1 MFTTDLTA
9 PFTTAEL
16 QVLRDVLQN
25 ETAWDRDADTG
36 GFNSYHSADN
46 HTRPGSGVLTP
57 VHEEAEWKVL
67 NSAMLRI
74 DLELER
80 RKQRQ
85 EKFDRLFP
93 ELPAYPANQTDQTGQ
108 TDQRDRRDRMKDV
121 VHIPLEATHVQG
133 RDYTVRPAG
142 AWGTCGLI
150 PVPWTVQYIEAGSP
164 DEAIRKAKPILKVV
178 GEST

>member
-1 MFTTDLTA
+1 MFTTDLTT

-16 QVLRDVLQN
+16 EAVRDVLQN

-46 HTRPGSGVLTP
+46 PDRVLTP

-80 RKQRQ
+80 RKHTERVRCEQ

-93 ELPAYPANQTDQTGQ
+93 ELPASPASQTG
-108 TDQRDRRDRMKDV
+108 D
-121 VHIPLEATHVQG
+121 
-133 RDYTVRPAG
+133 TV
-142 AWGTCGLI
+142 
-150 PVPWTVQYIEAGSP
+150 
-164 DEAIRKAKPILKVV
+164 
-178 GEST
+178 

>member
-1 MFTTDLTA
+1 MFTTDLTT

-16 QVLRDVLQN
+16 EAVRNVLQN
-25 ETAWDRDADTG
+25 ETAWDCDADTG
-36 GFNSYHSADN
+36 GFNAYHSADN
-46 HTRPGSGVLTP
+46 PDRVLTP

-93 ELPAYPANQTDQTGQ
+93 ELPASQTSQTGD
-108 TDQRDRRDRMKDV
+108 T
-121 VHIPLEATHVQG
+121 A
-133 RDYTVRPAG
+133 
-142 AWGTCGLI
+142 
-150 PVPWTVQYIEAGSP
+150 
-164 DEAIRKAKPILKVV
+164 
-178 GEST
+178 

>member
-1 MFTTDLTA
+1 MFTTDLAT

-16 QVLRDVLQN
+16 EAVRDVLQN
-25 ETAWDRDADTG
+25 ETAWDRDDDTG
-36 GFNSYHSADN
+36 DFNAYYDANNPD
-46 HTRPGSGVLTP
+46 RVLTP

-93 ELPAYPANQTDQTGQ
+93 ELPASPASQ
-108 TDQRDRRDRMKDV
+108 
-121 VHIPLEATHVQG
+121 P
-133 RDYTVRPAG
+133 
-142 AWGTCGLI
+142 
-150 PVPWTVQYIEAGSP
+150 
-164 DEAIRKAKPILKVV
+164 
-178 GEST
+178 GETA

>member
-1 MFTTDLTA
+1 MSTKPTPGPSITIDFPA
-9 PFTTAEL
+9 AEL
-16 QVLRDVLQN
+16 QAMRDVLQN

-36 GFNSYHSADN
+36 GFNAYHSADN
-46 HTRPGSGVLTP
+46 PDRVLTP

-93 ELPAYPANQTDQTGQ
+93 TQSASPTSQTG
-108 TDQRDRRDRMKDV
+108 
-121 VHIPLEATHVQG
+121 
-133 RDYTVRPAG
+133 G
-142 AWGTCGLI
+142 A
-150 PVPWTVQYIEAGSP
+150 VE
-164 DEAIRKAKPILKVV
+164 
-178 GEST
+178 

>member
-1 MFTTDLTA
+1 MSTKPTPGPSIIIDF
-9 PFTTAEL
+9 PTAEL
-16 QVLRDVLQN
+16 QAIRDVLQN

-36 GFNSYHSADN
+36 GFNAYHSDN
-46 HTRPGSGVLTP
+46 NPERVLTP

-93 ELPAYPANQTDQTGQ
+93 TQSASPTSQTG
-108 TDQRDRRDRMKDV
+108 
-121 VHIPLEATHVQG
+121 G
-133 RDYTVRPAG
+133 TV
-142 AWGTCGLI
+142 
-150 PVPWTVQYIEAGSP
+150 E
-164 DEAIRKAKPILKVV
+164 
-178 GEST
+178 

>member
-1 MFTTDLTA
+1 MSTPDLTT

-16 QVLRDVLQN
+16 EAMRDVLQN

-36 GFNSYHSADN
+36 GFNAYHSADN
-46 HTRPGSGVLTP
+46 PERVLAP

-74 DLELER
+74 DLVLER

-93 ELPAYPANQTDQTGQ
+93 GLPASPTSQTG
-108 TDQRDRRDRMKDV
+108 
-121 VHIPLEATHVQG
+121 G
-133 RDYTVRPAG
+133 
-142 AWGTCGLI
+142 
-150 PVPWTVQYIEAGSP
+150 
-164 DEAIRKAKPILKVV
+164 
-178 GEST
+178 

>member
-1 MFTTDLTA
+1 MSTTDLTA

-16 QVLRDVLQN
+16 QALQTLLQN

-46 HTRPGSGVLTP
+46 PDRVLTP

-67 NSAMLRI
+67 NSALLRI
-74 DLELER
+74 GIELKR

-93 ELPAYPANQTDQTGQ
+93 TQSASPASQTG
-108 TDQRDRRDRMKDV
+108 
-121 VHIPLEATHVQG
+121 G
-133 RDYTVRPAG
+133 TV
-142 AWGTCGLI
+142 
-150 PVPWTVQYIEAGSP
+150 
-164 DEAIRKAKPILKVV
+164 
-178 GEST
+178 

>member
-16 QVLRDVLQN
+16 QAMRDVLQN

-36 GFNSYHSADN
+36 GFNSYHSDDN
-46 HTRPGSGVLTP
+46 HTRSRSGVLTP

-93 ELPAYPANQTDQTGQ
+93 ELPASPTSQTGD
-108 TDQRDRRDRMKDV
+108 T
-121 VHIPLEATHVQG
+121 A
-133 RDYTVRPAG
+133 
-142 AWGTCGLI
+142 
-150 PVPWTVQYIEAGSP
+150 
-164 DEAIRKAKPILKVV
+164 
-178 GEST
+178 

>member
-1 MFTTDLTA
+1 MFTTDLTT

-16 QVLRDVLQN
+16 EAVRNVLQN
-25 ETAWDRDADTG
+25 ETAWDRDVDTG
-36 GFNSYHSADN
+36 GFNAYHSADN
-46 HTRPGSGVLTP
+46 PERVLTP

-93 ELPAYPANQTDQTGQ
+93 ELPASPTSQTDQTG
-108 TDQRDRRDRMKDV
+108 
-121 VHIPLEATHVQG
+121 
-133 RDYTVRPAG
+133 
-142 AWGTCGLI
+142 GT
-150 PVPWTVQYIEAGSP
+150 A
-164 DEAIRKAKPILKVV
+164 
-178 GEST
+178 

>member
-1 MFTTDLTA
+1 MSTTVTATTTAELTM

-16 QVLRDVLQN
+16 EAMRDVLQN

-36 GFNSYHSADN
+36 GFNSYHSDDN
-46 HTRPGSGVLTP
+46 PDRVLVP

-93 ELPAYPANQTDQTGQ
+93 ELPASPASQTG
-108 TDQRDRRDRMKDV
+108 
-121 VHIPLEATHVQG
+121 
-133 RDYTVRPAG
+133 G
-142 AWGTCGLI
+142 A
-150 PVPWTVQYIEAGSP
+150 VE
-164 DEAIRKAKPILKVV
+164 
-178 GEST
+178 

>member
-1 MFTTDLTA
+1 MSTATTATTTTPALILAA

-16 QVLRDVLQN
+16 QAIQTLLQN

-36 GFNSYHSADN
+36 GFNAYHSADN
-46 HTRPGSGVLTP
+46 PDRVLTP

-74 DLELER
+74 DIELER

-93 ELPAYPANQTDQTGQ
+93 ELPASPASQTDQTG
-108 TDQRDRRDRMKDV
+108 
-121 VHIPLEATHVQG
+121 
-133 RDYTVRPAG
+133 
-142 AWGTCGLI
+142 GT
-150 PVPWTVQYIEAGSP
+150 A
-164 DEAIRKAKPILKVV
+164 
-178 GEST
+178 

>member
-1 MFTTDLTA
+1 MFTTDLTT

-16 QVLRDVLQN
+16 QAVRDVLQN

-36 GFNSYHSADN
+36 GFNTYYNADN
-46 HTRPGSGVLTP
+46 PERVLLP

-74 DLELER
+74 DVELER

-93 ELPAYPANQTDQTGQ
+93 TTSELPTQSAPETGD
-108 TDQRDRRDRMKDV
+108 T
-121 VHIPLEATHVQG
+121 A
-133 RDYTVRPAG
+133 
-142 AWGTCGLI
+142 
-150 PVPWTVQYIEAGSP
+150 
-164 DEAIRKAKPILKVV
+164 
-178 GEST
+178 

>member
-16 QVLRDVLQN
+16 QAIQTLLQN

-46 HTRPGSGVLTP
+46 PERVLTP

-93 ELPAYPANQTDQTGQ
+93 ELPVGQTGRTTDLTDQTGR
-108 TDQRDRRDRMKDV
+108 T
-121 VHIPLEATHVQG
+121 
-133 RDYTVRPAG
+133 
-142 AWGTCGLI
+142 
-150 PVPWTVQYIEAGSP
+150 
-164 DEAIRKAKPILKVV
+164 
-178 GEST
+178 GE

>member
-1 MFTTDLTA
+1 MSTTTTTELTM

-16 QVLRDVLQN
+16 QAMRDVLQN

-36 GFNSYHSADN
+36 GFNAYYSTDN
-46 HTRPGSGVLTP
+46 PDRVLTP

-74 DLELER
+74 GIELER

-93 ELPAYPANQTDQTGQ
+93 ELPASPASQTNQTG
-108 TDQRDRRDRMKDV
+108 
-121 VHIPLEATHVQG
+121 
-133 RDYTVRPAG
+133 
-142 AWGTCGLI
+142 GT
-150 PVPWTVQYIEAGSP
+150 IE
-164 DEAIRKAKPILKVV
+164 
-178 GEST
+178 

>member
-1 MFTTDLTA
+1 MFTTDLTT

-16 QVLRDVLQN
+16 EAVRNVLQN

-46 HTRPGSGVLTP
+46 PDRVLAP

-80 RKQRQ
+80 RKHTERVRCEQ

-93 ELPAYPANQTDQTGQ
+93 ELPASPASQTNQTG
-108 TDQRDRRDRMKDV
+108 
-121 VHIPLEATHVQG
+121 
-133 RDYTVRPAG
+133 
-142 AWGTCGLI
+142 GT
-150 PVPWTVQYIEAGSP
+150 IE
-164 DEAIRKAKPILKVV
+164 
-178 GEST
+178 